1 MDLNCAVQKSSRE
14 KQKNPVEDLE
24 GNGFRI
30 TCLKADG
37 ACLMVLRSHF
47 PSLSFTPQFSSA
59 QMSFP
64 AFQANA
70 QLEDRIP
77 QLFMHKS
84 IILICYF
91 CGQTELPIVCN

>member
-1 MDLNCAVQKSSRE
+1 MPSTSLAE
-14 KQKNPVEDLE
+14 KNKKFSKDLE

-37 ACLMVLRSHF
+37 ACLIALRSHF

-70 QLEDRIP
+70 QLEDCIP
-77 QLFMHKS
+77 QLFMHKY
-84 IILICYF
+84 IILIRYF
-91 CGQTELPIVCN
+91 CGENGTYAREEYN